1 MIPFTSMDAIN
12 VRIARISV
20 TNLRQRVYIRQNRF
34 TSRSLHEKSRR
45 ELSRFYFKK
54 KEKKKSPTLD
64 IGDSTEDRRKNHFH
78 VTERNVCSF
87 ISSPESV
94 TYTLPVY
101 VYVCMYVCMYILYVI
116 RPFLS
121 CKVTCMCTCKCT
133 FIAYV
138 QRAYVRRRNASLIA
152 YNDDRD

>member
-34 TSRSLHEKSRR
+34 TSRSLHDHFTKNHEESFRDFI
-45 ELSRFYFKK
+45 SKK
-54 KEKKKSPTLD
+54 KKRKKKSPTLD

-101 VYVCMYVCMYILYVI
+101 VYVCMYVCMYICI
-116 RPFLS
+116 
-121 CKVTCMCTCKCT
+121 
-133 FIAYV
+133 
-138 QRAYVRRRNASLIA
+138 VRNTPIPLV
-152 YNDDRD
+152 

>member
-1 MIPFTSMDAIN
+1 M
-12 VRIARISV
+12 RIARISV

-54 KEKKKSPTLD
+54 KEKKNLQHSISEIRQRIEGRTTFT
-64 IGDSTEDRRKNHFH
+64 SQN
-78 VTERNVCSF
+78 VTCAH
-87 ISSPESV
+87 SSRIQRV
-94 TYTLPVY
+94 LLIRYLCMY

-152 YNDDRD
+152 YNDDRDY

>member
-1 MIPFTSMDAIN
+1 MDAIN

-54 KEKKKSPTLD
+54 KEKKNLQHSISEIRQRIEGRTTFT
-64 IGDSTEDRRKNHFH
+64 SQN
-78 VTERNVCSF
+78 VTCAR
-87 ISSPESV
+87 SSRV
-94 TYTLPVY
+94 QRVLLIRYLCMCM
-101 VYVCMYVCMYILYVI
+101 YVCMYVCICIV
-116 RPFLS
+116 RNTPFLS
-121 CKVTCMCTCKCT
+121 CKVTCMCICKCT

-152 YNDDRD
+152 YNDDRDY